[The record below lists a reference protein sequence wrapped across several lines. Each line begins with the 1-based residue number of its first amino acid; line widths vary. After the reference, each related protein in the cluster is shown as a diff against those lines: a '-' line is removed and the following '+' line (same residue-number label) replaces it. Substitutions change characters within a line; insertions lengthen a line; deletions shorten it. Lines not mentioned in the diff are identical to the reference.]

1 MKLDFIKN
9 KEDIENSAVSVFNL
23 IERPEKP
30 VADYTDEELQTEG
43 KRIAAVYLMRKGY
56 EVLGV
61 DLLGYDVVAKEDDN
75 TLVLLDVTT
84 ALDLEDENGI
94 PIMDTSQSRIK
105 KSKKKIFKALGEY
118 DKDVEVGRCDF
129 IAIDLKKQDKA
140 SLRHLVNVFYVDI
153 DARAIVEED

>member
-9 KEDIENSAVSVFNL
+9 KEDIENSAISVFNL

-30 VADYTDEELQTEG
+30 VAEYTDEELQTEG
-43 KRIAAVYLMRKGY
+43 KRITAVHLLRRGY

-84 ALDLEDENGI
+84 ALDLEDKNGI
-94 PIMDTSQSRIK
+94 PIMDTSKSRIR
-105 KSKKKIFKALGEY
+105 KSKKKIFQALYEH
-118 DKDVEVGRCDF
+118 DECVEVWRCDF
-129 IAIDLKKQDKA
+129 VAIDLKKQDKA

-153 DARAIVEED
+153 DARVVVEEA